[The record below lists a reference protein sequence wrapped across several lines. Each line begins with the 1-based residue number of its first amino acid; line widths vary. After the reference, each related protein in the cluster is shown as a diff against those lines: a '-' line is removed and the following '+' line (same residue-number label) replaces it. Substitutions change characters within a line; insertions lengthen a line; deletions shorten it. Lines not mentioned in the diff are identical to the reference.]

1 MATRKVQMNV
11 MVLPETKER
20 IEQMAQKA
28 FRGLGDQVDW
38 LVDKAWAESQGLP
51 TADVDPCEK
60 PEAQQ

>member
-20 IEQMAQKA
+20 IELMAQKA

-38 LVDKAWAESQGLP
+38 LVNKAWNEGLEAVP
-51 TADVDPCEK
+51 GLSEQVVQK
-60 PEAQQ
+60 PEEE